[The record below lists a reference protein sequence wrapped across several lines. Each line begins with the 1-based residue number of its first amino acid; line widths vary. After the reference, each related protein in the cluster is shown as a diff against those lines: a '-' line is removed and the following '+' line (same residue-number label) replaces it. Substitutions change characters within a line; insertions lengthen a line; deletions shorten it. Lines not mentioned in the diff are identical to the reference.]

1 MKLLMLYLINVII
14 TEDIISV
21 NYGIDKGVYYCTVSY
36 FGRDS
41 KQYTGEIS
49 ECIVDRFFGL
59 KTR

>member
-1 MKLLMLYLINVII
+1 MLYLINVII

-36 FGRDS
+36 FNRDS